1 MRTYL
6 VGGAVRDMLL
16 NRPVK
21 DRDWVVVGATPQE
34 MLDAGFTQV
43 GADFP
48 VFLHPHTKEEYAL
61 ARTERKT
68 GHGYHGF
75 TTIHDHTVTLEQDLE
90 RRDLTMNAMAIED
103 KDVMDFKMTGD
114 AALLVD
120 PFHGAADLEL
130 GMIRHVSDAF
140 QEDPVRVLRVAR
152 FAARYDFNIAENT
165 GFLMRKMAADGV
177 LDHLVPERVW
187 AEFEKALMEPHPDQF
202 FGVLDHADAL
212 EKTLPF
218 FGVAQFPQVQDV
230 CDDFTDEMAARHRA
244 AAVLALCTVH
254 LATKDPVDRKEF
266 DGRRKDLFDRCR
278 VPNDVR
284 RLVDQ
289 LWEMTF
295 KPAGVTFG
303 TAPFWLDRL
312 KALGWYRDERV
323 MFDLRRVLPPY
334 QWAVQQ
340 WEALHK
346 AWQASHMVTF
356 ADLTDEQKATLKG
369 AAVGEAIDEL
379 RMEKLRKLEFKE
391 KLSGHQL

>member
-1 MRTYL
+1 MKTYL

-120 PFHGAADLEL
+120 PFHGAADLEAGL
-130 GMIRHVSDAF
+130 LRHVSDAF

-152 FAARYDFNIAENT
+152 FAARYDFDVAQDT
-165 GFLMRKMAADGV
+165 AFLMRKMKDDGE

-187 AEFEKALMEPHPDQF
+187 AEFEKALAEPHPDQF
-202 FGVLDHADAL
+202 FGVLSHVDAL

-230 CDDFTDEMAARHRA
+230 CDDFTDEMAVRHRA
-244 AAVLALCTVH
+244 ACVLVLCFVH
-254 LATKDPVDRKEF
+254 RADWED
-266 DGRRKDLFDRCR
+266 DHRRQVFEKCR

-284 RLVDQ
+284 KLVEQFFFLTTRD
-289 LWEMTF
+289 TDAHR
-295 KPAGVTFG
+295 PG
-303 TAPFWLDRL
+303 TANDWLHRL
-312 KALGWYRDERV
+312 KHVNWYRDPEMV
-323 MFDLRRVLPPY
+323 SEIRRMLPPY
-334 QWAVQQ
+334 SFFEPRFKQL
-340 WEALHK
+340 EAAFHATK
-346 AWQASHMVTF
+346 DVAF

-379 RMEKLRKLEFKE
+379 RLEKLKKLEFREKLR
-391 KLSGHQL
+391 G